1 MADGQVVPAPAVTEA
16 PVWRSLA
23 EAREARGWSVQEVAS
38 HLKLTVRQVQAMEE
52 GAIEQLPG
60 LAFARGFVRNY
71 ARLLDL
77 DPARYLGA
85 LEPVQVSPQSLD
97 SPMEDLGRLPGGSAI
112 GRYPALPAAALT
124 LALLV
129 LVVCGWYFG
138 WFEPREEASLA
149 DVVAQS
155 EARAATGGDASAV
168 LASAPVA
175 ASVVSAPV
183 AAVSEPI
190 AASAPAVQPAT
201 IAQSAPQAA
210 VSAPLA
216 AGEQRVRFNFSG
228 DSWVEVRDN
237 GGKVIFSRLNPAG
250 SETEVQGAGPLSIT
264 IGNAAQVTA
273 TVNGKAFNIQ
283 PFIAAGK
290 TVARF
295 KLQ

>member
-1 MADGQVVPAPAVTEA
+1 MADGQVVPEAAATEV

-38 HLKLTVRQVQAMEE
+38 HLKLTVRQVHAMEE

-77 DPARYLGA
+77 DPARYLDA
-85 LEPVQVSPQSLD
+85 LEPMQAAPQSLE

-155 EARAATGGDASAV
+155 EARANMEAEASAA
-168 LASAPVA
+168 LASAPIVASVESAPVA
-175 ASVVSAPV
+175 APVASAPV
-183 AAVSEPI
+183 VAQSVP
-190 AASAPAVQPAT
+190 VVV
-201 IAQSAPQAA
+201 AQSAPQAA
-210 VSAPLA
+210 ASAPLA

-228 DSWVEVRDN
+228 ESWVEVRDG

-264 IGNAAQVTA
+264 VGNAAQVKA
-273 TVNGKAFNIQ
+273 TVNGKAFDIQ